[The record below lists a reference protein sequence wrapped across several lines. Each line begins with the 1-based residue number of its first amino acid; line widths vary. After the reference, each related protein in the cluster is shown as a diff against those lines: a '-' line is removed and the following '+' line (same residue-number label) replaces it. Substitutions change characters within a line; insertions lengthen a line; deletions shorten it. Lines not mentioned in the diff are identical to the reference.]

1 MPFTPSHVIAAVPLR
16 RLLARRAVTSA
27 LVIGTMV
34 PDFRHFIPV
43 IPGRAHLPTHHLSAL
58 IWFALP
64 VGLFTYF
71 VFERLLRAPATALL
85 PVFVR
90 QRMGPLLATPAPAER
105 PPLADVALS
114 LIIGAASHILWD
126 MFTHRR
132 MLVTDAFPSF
142 FYRVFYR
149 RGTWELFGYGI
160 MQHASSLVG
169 LLLLAAWWR
178 RWIARQTVDVTIGP
192 GATPDE
198 RKVALL
204 VAVVAPAIALIA
216 EFVFLT
222 VHVGLL
228 KRKAVPLSA
237 SAAGIVLTVGA
248 VAYAIV
254 WQRRHHG
261 ASATG
266 R

>member
-16 RLLARRAVTSA
+16 RLLARQAVTSA

-43 IPGRAHLPTHHLSAL
+43 VPGHAHLPTHHLSAL
-58 IWFALP
+58 LWFALP

-71 VFERLLRAPATALL
+71 VFERLVRAPAVALL

-90 QRMGPLLATPAPAER
+90 QRLGPLLALPTPTER
-105 PPLADVALS
+105 PPLAAVALS
-114 LIIGAASHILWD
+114 LIVGAASHIAWD

-132 MLVTDAFPSF
+132 MLVTDAFPAF

-160 MQHASSLVG
+160 LQHASSLAG
-169 LLLLAAWWR
+169 LVLLGAWWR
-178 RWIARQTVDVTIGP
+178 RWLARQPVDRTVGP

-198 RKVALL
+198 RRVALL
-204 VAVVAPAIALIA
+204 VTVIAPAIALVA
-216 EFVFLT
+216 QFVFLT
-222 VHVGLL
+222 GHLGML
-228 KRKAVPLSA
+228 KRKAVPLA
-237 SAAGIVLTVGA
+237 VSAAGIVLTVGA
-248 VAYAIV
+248 LAYALV
-254 WQRRHHG
+254 WRRRHKG
-261 ASATG
+261 GTA
-266 R
+266 

>member
-1 MPFTPSHVIAAVPLR
+1 MPFTASHVIAAVPLR

-43 IPGRAHLPTHHLSAL
+43 IPGHAHLPTHFVSAL
-58 IWFALP
+58 LWFALP

-71 VFERLLRAPATALL
+71 VFERLVREPAVALL

-90 QRMGPLLATPAPAER
+90 QRLGPLLAAPTPSDRHLR

-114 LIIGAASHILWD
+114 VIVGAASHIAWD
-126 MFTHRR
+126 WFTHRGTF
-132 MLVTDAFPSF
+132 VVNAYPAF

-160 MQHASSLVG
+160 LQHASSLAG
-169 LLLLAAWWR
+169 LALLVAWSR
-178 RWIARQTVDVTIGP
+178 RWLARQPVDPTVGV
-192 GATPDE
+192 GATADE

-204 VAVVAPAIALIA
+204 VTVVAPAIALCA
-216 EFVFLT
+216 EFAFLT
-222 VHVGLL
+222 AHVGLL
-228 KRKAVPLSA
+228 KRKALPLSV
-237 SAAGIVLTVGA
+237 SAAGIVLALGA
-248 VAYAIV
+248 VGYALV
-254 WQRRHHG
+254 WRRRHAQH
-261 ASATG
+261 